1 MSLTA
6 TTSSI
11 QPALVNTAQDGSLV
25 TDSHIIA
32 VGTDNEHRNVIRLV
46 RKYLTDFET
55 FGRVD
60 FKNQPFETAGGMQNR
75 EIAILNREQAMFAM
89 TLFRNNEIVLDFKKN
104 LIRAFV
110 EMEKQLSAPAL
121 SGKQLIAAALLEAQ
135 STMQELETTVQA
147 QATQLEVA
155 APKVT
160 YHDTYVAE
168 SDQLSFRTV
177 ASTLDMGE
185 KALRN
190 LLIEKG
196 WIYKETSS
204 RRSQKTGEIVPQYR
218 YSEYAD
224 KKAYFIRRQNHDAPR
239 FRGEVDH
246 TLKITPAGAA
256 AIKRAVGKWLRAD
269 QSELEMGGQDAA

>member
-1 MSLTA
+1 MHLEANHQDHNPLIPLTS
-6 TTSSI
+6 TG
-11 QPALVNTAQDGSLV
+11 D
-25 TDSHIIA
+25 
-32 VGTDNEHRNVIRLV
+32 
-46 RKYLTDFET
+46 
-55 FGRVD
+55 
-60 FKNQPFETAGGMQNR
+60 GMQAVIGR
-75 EIAILNREQAMFAM
+75 DLHQFLEIQSNYTTWIARLIEKYRFIAGQDYLSRNGMVERQGRGSVEQVDHVL
-89 TLFRNNEIVLDFKKN
+89 TLDMAKEVSMVQNNEKGRQARRYFIECER
-104 LIRAFV
+104 RAK
-110 EMEKQLSAPAL
+110 EAPAL
-121 SGKQLIAAALLEAQ
+121 SGKQLMAAALLEAQ

-177 ASTLDMGE
+177 ASTLEMGE

-224 KKAYFIRRQNHDAPR
+224 KKPYFIRRQNHDAPR

-269 QSELEMGGQDAA
+269 QPELEVGGRNAA

>member
-1 MSLTA
+1 MNLSLVIRNDSGELS
-6 TTSSI
+6 TTS
-11 QPALVNTAQDGSLV
+11 Q
-25 TDSHIIA
+25 IIA
-32 VGTDNEHRNVIRLV
+32 EGTGAQHASVIRLV
-46 RKYLTDFET
+46 RDNQQDFEE
-55 FGRVD
+55 FGRVG
-60 FKNQPFETAGGMQNR
+60 FEIRPRLEGQHGGGNTTF
-75 EIAILNREQAMFAM
+75 AVLNREHAMLLM
-89 TLFRNNEIVLDFKKN
+89 TYMRNTGVVRNFKKN

-110 EMEKQLSAPAL
+110 EMEKQLSTPAL
-121 SGKQLIAAALLEAQ
+121 SGKQLMAAALLEAQ

-155 APKVT
+155 APKVA

-177 ASTLDMGE
+177 ASTLEMGE

-269 QSELEMGGQDAA
+269 QSELEIGGRNAA

>member
-1 MSLTA
+1 MSLGANHLEHNPLIPLTA
-6 TTSSI
+6 TADGI
-11 QPALVNTAQDGSLV
+11 QAVIGRDLHQFLEIQSNYTTWIARLIEKYGFIAGQDYLSKNGMVERQGRGSV
-25 TDSHIIA
+25 EQVDHI
-32 VGTDNEHRNVIRLV
+32 
-46 RKYLTDFET
+46 LTLDMAKE
-55 FGRVD
+55 VSMV
-60 FKNQPFETAGGMQNR
+60 Q
-75 EIAILNREQAMFAM
+75 
-89 TLFRNNEIVLDFKKN
+89 NNEKGRQARRYFIECER
-104 LIRAFV
+104 RAK
-110 EMEKQLSAPAL
+110 EAPAL
-121 SGKQLIAAALLEAQ
+121 SGKQLMAAALLEAQ

-147 QATQLEVA
+147 QAAQLEVA

-177 ASTLDMGE
+177 ASTLGMGE

-204 RRSQKTGEIVPQYR
+204 RRSQKTGAIVPQYR

-224 KKAYFIRRQNHDAPR
+224 KKPYFIRRQNHDAPR

-256 AIKRAVGKWLRAD
+256 AIKRAVGKWLRAA
-269 QSELEMGGQDAA
+269 QAELEVGDKDAA

>member
-1 MSLTA
+1 MSLGANHLEHNPLIPLTSTA
-6 TTSSI
+6 DGIQAVIGRDLHQFLEIQSNYTTW
-11 QPALVNTAQDGSLV
+11 
-25 TDSHIIA
+25 IA
-32 VGTDNEHRNVIRLV
+32 RLIG
-46 RKYLTDFET
+46 KYGF
-55 FGRVD
+55 
-60 FKNQPFETAGGMQNR
+60 TAGQDYLSKNGMVERQGR
-75 EIAILNREQAMFAM
+75 GSVEQVDHIL
-89 TLFRNNEIVLDFKKN
+89 TLDMAKEVSMVQNNEKGRQARRYFIECER
-104 LIRAFV
+104 RAK
-110 EMEKQLSAPAL
+110 EAPAL
-121 SGKQLIAAALLEAQ
+121 SGKQLMAAALLEAQ
-135 STMQELETTVQA
+135 STMQELESTVQA
-147 QATQLEVA
+147 QATQLEAA

-185 KALRN
+185 KALRS

-204 RRSQKTGEIVPQYR
+204 RRSQKTGEVIPQYR

-224 KKAYFIRRQNHDAPR
+224 KKPYFIRRQNHDAPR

-269 QSELEMGGQDAA
+269 QSELEIGDQDAA

>member
-1 MSLTA
+1 MNSPLIPLTETDGVQA
-6 TTSSI
+6 VMGRDLHQFLEIKTPYSMWISRLI
-11 QPALVNTAQDGSLV
+11 EKYGFVAGQDYVHKNVMVERQGRGSV
-25 TDSHIIA
+25 EQVDHI
-32 VGTDNEHRNVIRLV
+32 
-46 RKYLTDFET
+46 LTLDMAKEVSMVQNNDK
-55 FGRVD
+55 GR
-60 FKNQPFETAGGMQNR
+60 
-75 EIAILNREQAMFAM
+75 QARRYFIECE
-89 TLFRNNEIVLDFKKN
+89 R
-104 LIRAFV
+104 RAK
-110 EMEKQLSAPAL
+110 EAPAL
-121 SGKQLIAAALLEAQ
+121 SGKQLMAAALLEAQ
-135 STMQELETTVQA
+135 STMQELESTVQA

-269 QSELEMGGQDAA
+269 QSELEIGGQDAA

>member
-1 MSLTA
+1 MTLTA
-6 TTSSI
+6 TPKSI
-11 QPALVNTAQDGSLV
+11 QPELVNAAEDGALV

-32 VGTDNEHRNVIRLV
+32 TGIGNEHKHVIRLI
-46 RKYLTDFET
+46 RDNLTDFED
-55 FGRVD
+55 FGRVS
-60 FKNQPFETAGGMQNR
+60 FENAPFETAGGTQNR
-75 EIAILNREQAMFAM
+75 TVAVLNREQAMLLM
-89 TLFRNNEIVLDFKKN
+89 TYMRNTEIVRNFKKN

-110 EMEKQLSAPAL
+110 EMEKQLSTPAL
-121 SGKQLIAAALLEAQ
+121 SGKQLMAAALLEAQ
-135 STMQELETTVQA
+135 STMQELETVVQA

-177 ASTLDMGE
+177 ASTLGMGE

-269 QSELEMGGQDAA
+269 QSELEIGGQDAA

>member
-60 FKNQPFETAGGMQNR
+60 FKNQPFNTAGGMQSR

-110 EMEKQLSAPAL
+110 EMEKQLSTPAL
-121 SGKQLIAAALLEAQ
+121 SGKQLMAKALIEAQ
-135 STMQELETTVQA
+135 SMMQELETTVQA

-177 ASTLDMGE
+177 ASTLEMGE

-196 WIYKETSS
+196 WIYKESSS
-204 RRSQKTGEIVPQYR
+204 RRSQKTGEVIPQYR

-224 KKAYFIRRQNHDAPR
+224 KKPYFIRRQNHDAPR

-269 QSELEMGGQDAA
+269 QPELEVGGRNAA

>member
-1 MSLTA
+1 MHAHQEVNKQHHTTGQLIPLTETDGVQA
-6 TTSSI
+6 VMGRDLHSFLEIKTPYTMWITRLIEKYGFIAGQDFLTKMLESSGGR
-11 QPALVNTAQDGSLV
+11 PSEE
-25 TDSHIIA
+25 HI
-32 VGTDNEHRNVIRLV
+32 
-46 RKYLTDFET
+46 LTLDMAKE
-55 FGRVD
+55 VSMV
-60 FKNQPFETAGGMQNR
+60 Q
-75 EIAILNREQAMFAM
+75 
-89 TLFRNNEIVLDFKKN
+89 NNEKGRQARRYFIECER
-104 LIRAFV
+104 RAK
-110 EMEKQLSAPAL
+110 ETPAL
-121 SGKQLIAAALLEAQ
+121 SGKQLMAAALLEAQ

-224 KKAYFIRRQNHDAPR
+224 KKPYFIRRQNHDAPR

-269 QSELEMGGQDAA
+269 QSELEIGGQDAA

>member
-1 MSLTA
+1 MSLGANHLEHNPLIPLTSTA
-6 TTSSI
+6 DGIQAVIGRDLHQFLEIQSNYTTWI
-11 QPALVNTAQDGSLV
+11 ARLIEKYGFIAGQDYLSKNGMVERQGRGSV
-25 TDSHIIA
+25 EQVDHI
-32 VGTDNEHRNVIRLV
+32 
-46 RKYLTDFET
+46 LTLDMAKE
-55 FGRVD
+55 VSMV
-60 FKNQPFETAGGMQNR
+60 Q
-75 EIAILNREQAMFAM
+75 
-89 TLFRNNEIVLDFKKN
+89 NNEKGRQARRYFIECER
-104 LIRAFV
+104 RAK
-110 EMEKQLSAPAL
+110 EAPAL
-121 SGKQLIAAALLEAQ
+121 SGKQLMAAALLEAQ
-135 STMQELETTVQA
+135 STMQELESTVQA

-177 ASTLDMGE
+177 ASTLGMGE

-256 AIKRAVGKWLRAD
+256 AIKRAVDKWLRAD
-269 QSELEMGGQDAA
+269 QSELEIGDQDAA

>member
-1 MSLTA
+1 MSLGANHLKHNPLIPLTSTA
-6 TTSSI
+6 DGIQAVIGRDLHQFLEIQSNYTTWI
-11 QPALVNTAQDGSLV
+11 ARLIEKYGFIAGQDYLSKNGMVERQGRGSV
-25 TDSHIIA
+25 EQVDHI
-32 VGTDNEHRNVIRLV
+32 
-46 RKYLTDFET
+46 LTLDMAKE
-55 FGRVD
+55 VSMV
-60 FKNQPFETAGGMQNR
+60 Q
-75 EIAILNREQAMFAM
+75 
-89 TLFRNNEIVLDFKKN
+89 NNEKGRQARRYFIECER
-104 LIRAFV
+104 RAK
-110 EMEKQLSAPAL
+110 EAPAL
-121 SGKQLIAAALLEAQ
+121 SGKRLMAAALLEAQ
-135 STMQELETTVQA
+135 STMQELESTVQA

-177 ASTLDMGE
+177 ASTLGMGE

-224 KKAYFIRRQNHDAPR
+224 KKPHFIRRQNHDAPR

-269 QSELEMGGQDAA
+269 QAELEVGDKDAA